1 MKHLKTFESFRFN
14 ESNEYPSAEEMK
26 AHLCDCGYTP
36 EECDSMSYEEICDS
50 WEECNAMAY
59 ESKKTKPDF
68 LDLDKD
74 GDKKESMKKAAKDA
88 KEKKDDKKDSKKG
101 LSASQ
106 KKLPKGLQDAILKKK
121 K

>member
-1 MKHLKTFESFRFN
+1 MKHLKTFENFRFV

-36 EECDSMSYEEICDS
+36 EECDEMSYEEICS
-50 WEECNAMAY
+50 CWEECNMMNF
-59 ESKKTKPDF
+59 ESKKNKPDF

-74 GDKKESMKKAAKDA
+74 GDKKESMKKAAKEA
-88 KEKKDDKKDSKKG
+88 KEKTSKKG
-101 LSASQ
+101 SASGLSAAQ
-106 KKLPKGLQDAILKKK
+106 KKLPAGLQKAILKKK

>member
-1 MKHLKTFESFRFN
+1 MANQVNDPKS
-14 ESNEYPSAEEMK
+14 SADIQNTLLNVK
-26 AHLCDCGYTP
+26 
-36 EECDSMSYEEICDS
+36 
-50 WEECNAMAY
+50 NAA
-59 ESKKTKPDF
+59 
-68 LDLDKD
+68 
-74 GDKKESMKKAAKDA
+74 KAAKDA